1 MQLGRVEVIGG
12 GPAGLFAARL
22 IKERMPH
29 ASVRVSER
37 SVPDDTFGF
46 GVAFTARTLRA
57 VAEAERATFDRL
69 VAASVPMPPQ
79 EMLIDGVS
87 VRAKGTGGGIAIARS
102 RLLAVLLDEALRAG
116 VEVDLGVERNL
127 GDVREAGLVI
137 AADGAGSK
145 TRAELSEHVGGHV
158 TPGRGV
164 FMWLGCATRLRSNLF
179 VPVRT
184 EHGLFT
190 IHGYPYAEERST
202 LGVEADV
209 GTWRRA
215 GMDIATERTPLT
227 ESDAF
232 SLEYLQK
239 AFAGPLGGAE
249 LLGNRSRWMHFRTV
263 SLPRWHHENVVL
275 IGDAAHT
282 AHYSVGSGTKMALE
296 DAIVLADSLTA
307 GAEPA
312 LAGALRRY
320 EEIRR
325 PRVEA
330 LQDAALRSQRWWDSI
345 GHRLDL
351 PAPQLMLAYLS
362 RGGVVSASRHAG
374 SDPGLLRAGLAAFA
388 GTEPAGTEPAGT
400 EPAGTEPA
408 GTEPAGTEP
417 AGDELADVRT
427 WVLSRPY
434 EGAALRASGRVLA
447 EAGQAGYREVPGE
460 PYAVTAS
467 RAAHPDE
474 ALTAVLGTDVD
485 DPWSPAADDVL
496 DRCFALAEAGADGV
510 RLEGRPDRPALL
522 DRLALAERI
531 RRQTKLFTVV
541 GAPADHIDDLVDGIV
556 AGRADLVA
564 IAD

>member
-1 MQLGRVEVIGG
+1 MQLERVEVIGG
-12 GPAGLFAARL
+12 GPSGLFAARL

-37 SVPDDTFGF
+37 SVPDETFGF
-46 GVAFTARTLRA
+46 GVAFTARTLSA

-69 VAASVPMPPQ
+69 VDASVPMPPQ

-87 VRAKGTGGGIAIARS
+87 VRARGTGGGIAIARA
-102 RLLAVLLDEALRAG
+102 RLLAVLLDEAVRAG
-116 VEVDLGVERNL
+116 VEVDLGVDRNL
-127 GDVREAGLVI
+127 GDVRAADLVI
-137 AADGAGSK
+137 AADGAGSS
-145 TRAELSEHVGGHV
+145 TRAELAEHLGGRV
-158 TPGRGV
+158 FSGRGV
-164 FMWLGCATRLRSNLF
+164 FMWLGCRTRLQTNLF

-184 EHGLFT
+184 QHGLFT

-202 LGVEADV
+202 LGVEADIE
-209 GTWRRA
+209 TWRRA
-215 GMDIATERTPLT
+215 GMDTATDRTPPT

-232 SLEYLQK
+232 SIDYLQT
-239 AFAGPLGGAE
+239 AFTDALSGAE

-296 DAIVLADSLTA
+296 DAIVLADSLTTDEA
-307 GAEPA
+307 ASLPD
-312 LAGALRRY
+312 ALRQY
-320 EEIRR
+320 EAIRR

-330 LQDAALRSQRWWDSI
+330 LQDAAVRSQRWWDSI

-362 RGGVVSASRHAG
+362 RGGVVSTSRLAG

-388 GTEPAGTEPAGT
+388 GVEPADE
-400 EPAGTEPA
+400 
-408 GTEPAGTEP
+408 
-417 AGDELADVRT
+417 ELADVRT
-427 WVLSRPY
+427 WVLNRPY
-434 EGAALRASGRVLA
+434 EGAALRTSGRVLD
-447 EAGQAGYREVPGE
+447 EDGQPGYREVQGE
-460 PYAVTAS
+460 PFAVTAA
-467 RAAHPDE
+467 RAAYPDE
-474 ALTAVLGTDVD
+474 ALAAVLRTDVD
-485 DPWSPAADDVL
+485 DPWSPAADEVL

-510 RLEGRPDRPALL
+510 RLQGRPGRPALL

-531 RRQTKLFTVV
+531 RRHTKLFTVI
-541 GAPADHIDDLVDGIV
+541 GGPAGHIDDLVDGIA

>member
-1 MQLGRVEVIGG
+1 MHLGRVEVIGG

-22 IKERMPH
+22 IKERIPH
-29 ASVRVSER
+29 ANVRVSER

-69 VAASVPMPPQ
+69 VQASVPMPQQ

-87 VRAKGTGGGIAIARS
+87 IRAKGTGGGIAIARS
-102 RLLAVLLDEALRAG
+102 RLLEVLLDEAVRAG
-116 VEVDLGVERNL
+116 VELDLGAERDL
-127 GDVREAGLVI
+127 GDVRDADLVI
-137 AADGAGSK
+137 AADGVGSR
-145 TRAELSEHVGGHV
+145 TRTALAEHVGGHV
-158 TPGRGV
+158 VPGRGV

-209 GTWRRA
+209 GTWRGA
-215 GMDIATERTPLT
+215 GMDIATARTPLT

-232 SLEYLQK
+232 SIDYLQK
-239 AFAGPLGGAE
+239 AFAEALGGAE
-249 LLGNRSRWMHFRTV
+249 LLGNRSRWMRFRTV

-307 GAEPA
+307 GEEPA
-312 LAGALRRY
+312 LAGALRHY

-330 LQDAALRSQRWWDSI
+330 LQDAAMRSQRWWDSI
-345 GHRLDL
+345 GQRLDL

-362 RGGVVSASRHAG
+362 RGGVVSTSRLAEG
-374 SDPGLLRAGLAAFA
+374 DPGLLRAGLTAFA
-388 GTEPAGTEPAGT
+388 GEAPTD
-400 EPAGTEPA
+400 
-408 GTEPAGTEP
+408 
-417 AGDELADVRT
+417 DELADART
-427 WVLSRPY
+427 WVLNRPY
-434 EGAALRASGRVLA
+434 QGAALRTSGRVLD
-447 EAGQAGYREVPGE
+447 EDGQAVYRKVHGE
-460 PYAVTAS
+460 PFAVTAL
-467 RAAHPDE
+467 RTAHPDE
-474 ALTAVLGTDVD
+474 TLAAVLGTDVD
-485 DPWSPAADDVL
+485 DPWSPAADEVL

-510 RLEGRPDRPALL
+510 RLEGQPGRAALL

-541 GAPADHIDDLVDGIV
+541 GAPADHIDDLVDGVV
-556 AGRADLVA
+556 AGRVDLVA
-564 IAD
+564 IAG

>member
-22 IKERMPH
+22 IKERIPH

-46 GVAFTARTLRA
+46 GVAFTARTLRV

-69 VAASVPMPPQ
+69 VAASVAMPQQ
-79 EMLIDGVS
+79 EMLIEGVS
-87 VRAKGTGGGIAIARS
+87 IRARGNSGGIAIARS
-102 RLLAVLLDEALRAG
+102 RLLTVLLDEAVQAG
-116 VEVDLGVERNL
+116 VEVDLGVERTL
-127 GDVREAGLVI
+127 GDVRDADLVI
-137 AADGAGSK
+137 AADGVGSK
-145 TRAELSEHVGGHV
+145 TRAELADHVGGHIV
-158 TPGRGV
+158 PGRGV

-190 IHGYPYAEERST
+190 IHGYPYAEHHST

-209 GTWRRA
+209 ATWRRA
-215 GMDIATERTPLT
+215 GMDVATERTPLT

-232 SLEYLQK
+232 SLDYLQK
-239 AFAGPLGGAE
+239 AFAGALGGAE

-296 DAIVLADSLTA
+296 DAVALADSLTA
-307 GAEPA
+307 GEEPA

-320 EEIRR
+320 EELRR

-330 LQDAALRSQRWWDSI
+330 LQDAAVRSQHWWDSI
-345 GHRLDL
+345 GQRLDL
-351 PAPQLMLAYLS
+351 PAAQLMLAYLS
-362 RGGVVSASRHAG
+362 RGGVVSTARLAE
-374 SDPGLLRAGLAAFA
+374 SDPDLLRAGLTALA
-388 GTEPAGTEPAGT
+388 GVAPTD
-400 EPAGTEPA
+400 
-408 GTEPAGTEP
+408 
-417 AGDELADVRT
+417 DELADVQT
-427 WVLSRPY
+427 WVLNRPY
-434 EGAALRASGRVLA
+434 EGAALRANGRVLD
-447 EAGQAGYREVPGE
+447 GHRQAGYREVQAE
-460 PYAVTAS
+460 PHAVCAL
-467 RAAHPDE
+467 RAACPDE
-474 ALTAVLGTDVD
+474 ALAAVLSADVD
-485 DPWSPAADDVL
+485 DPWSPAADEVL
-496 DRCFALAEAGADGV
+496 DRCAALAEAGADGV
-510 RLEGRPDRPALL
+510 RLEGQPGRTALL

-541 GAPADHIDDLVDGIV
+541 SAPADHIGDLVDGIV

-564 IAD
+564 IA

>member
-69 VAASVPMPPQ
+69 VQASVPMPPQ

-87 VRAKGTGGGIAIARS
+87 VRAKGTGGGIAIARA
-102 RLLAVLLDEALRAG
+102 RLLAVLLDEAVRAG
-116 VEVDLGVERNL
+116 VEMDLGVDRTLN
-127 GDVREAGLVI
+127 DVRDADLVI
-137 AADGAGSK
+137 AADGAGSR
-145 TRAELSEHVGGHV
+145 TRAELAEHVGGHV
-158 TPGRGV
+158 VPGRGV
-164 FMWLGCATRLRSNLF
+164 FMWLGCRTRLRSNLF

-202 LGVEADV
+202 LGVEADIE
-209 GTWRRA
+209 TWRRA
-215 GMDIATERTPLT
+215 GMDTATERTPLT

-232 SLEYLQK
+232 SIGYLQN
-239 AFAGPLGGAE
+239 AFTDALSGAE
-249 LLGNRSRWMHFRTV
+249 LLGNRSRWMQFRTV

-296 DAIVLADSLTA
+296 DAIVLADSLTT
-307 GAEPA
+307 GEEQS
-312 LAGALRRY
+312 LAGALRWY

-330 LQDAALRSQRWWDSI
+330 LQDAAVRSQRWWDSI
-345 GHRLDL
+345 GSRLDL
-351 PAPQLMLAYLS
+351 PAAQLMLAYLS
-362 RGGVVSASRHAG
+362 RGGVVSASRLAQN
-374 SDPGLLRAGLAAFA
+374 DRDLLRAGLAAFA
-388 GTEPAGTEPAGT
+388 GVEPTE
-400 EPAGTEPA
+400 
-408 GTEPAGTEP
+408 
-417 AGDELADVRT
+417 DDLADVRA
-427 WVLSRPY
+427 WVLNRPY
-434 EGAALRASGRVLA
+434 EGAAFRATGRVLDQD
-447 EAGQAGYREVPGE
+447 EHEGYREMQAE
-460 PYAVTAS
+460 PSAMTAL
-467 RAAHPDE
+467 RAAYPDE
-474 ALTAVLGTDVD
+474 ALAAVVGTEVD
-485 DPWSPAADDVL
+485 DPWSPAGDEVL

-510 RLEGRPDRPALL
+510 RLQGRAGRPALL

-541 GAPADHIDDLVDGIV
+541 GAPADHIDDLVDGLV

-564 IAD
+564 IEDCVLGITKARGIGT

>member
-1 MQLGRVEVIGG
+1 MYLGRVEVIGG
-12 GPAGLFAARL
+12 GPSGLFAARL

-57 VAEAERATFDRL
+57 VADAERATFDRI
-69 VAASVPMPPQ
+69 VNASVPMPPQ

-87 VRAKGTGGGIAIARS
+87 VRAKGNGGGIAIARS
-102 RLLAVLLDEALRAG
+102 RLLAILLDEALRAG

-127 GDVREAGLVI
+127 DDVRDADLVI
-137 AADGAGSK
+137 AADGAGSR
-145 TRAELSEHVGGHV
+145 TRAELAEHVGGHV
-158 TPGRGV
+158 DLGRGL
-164 FMWLGCATRLRSNLF
+164 FMWLGCATQLRSNLF

-184 EHGLFT
+184 THGLFT
-190 IHGYPYAEERST
+190 IHGYPYAEDLST
-202 LGVEADV
+202 LGVEADI

-215 GMDIATERTPLT
+215 GMDTATERTPLA

-232 SLEYLQK
+232 SLDYLQK
-239 AFAGPLGGAE
+239 AFAGALAGAE
-249 LLGNRSRWMHFRTV
+249 LLGNRSRWMRFRTV

-296 DAIVLADSLTA
+296 DAIVLADSLTT
-307 GAEPA
+307 GGEPP
-312 LAGALRRY
+312 LAAALRQY
-320 EEIRR
+320 EDIRR

-330 LQDAALRSQRWWDSI
+330 LQDAAVRSQRWWESI

-362 RGGVVSASRHAG
+362 RGGVVSASRLAET
-374 SDPGLLRAGLAAFA
+374 DPGLLRAGLAAFP
-388 GTEPAGTEPAGT
+388 GPAPSD
-400 EPAGTEPA
+400 
-408 GTEPAGTEP
+408 
-417 AGDELADVRT
+417 DELADVRT
-427 WVLSRPY
+427 WVLNRPY
-434 EGAALRASGRVLA
+434 EGASLRTSGRVLNDD
-447 EAGQAGYREVPGE
+447 GQAGYREVQGGPV
-460 PYAVTAS
+460 AVSAL
-467 RAAHPDE
+467 RAAYPHE
-474 ALTAVLGTDVD
+474 ALAAVLGADVD
-485 DPWSPAADDVL
+485 DPWSRAADEVL
-496 DRCFALAEAGADGV
+496 DRCLALAEAGADGV
-510 RLEGRPDRPALL
+510 RLEGRPGRPALL

-541 GAPADHIDDLVDGIV
+541 AAAGHVDDLVDGIV

>member
-57 VAEAERATFDRL
+57 VARAERATFDRL
-69 VAASVPMPPQ
+69 VQASVPMPQQ
-79 EMLIDGVS
+79 EMLVDGVS

-102 RLLAVLLDEALRAG
+102 RLLAVLLDEAVRAG
-116 VEVDLGVERNL
+116 VEVDLGMERNL
-127 GDVREAGLVI
+127 GGVRDADLVI
-137 AADGAGSK
+137 AADGAGSR
-145 TRAELSEHVGGHV
+145 TRAEFAEHLGGRAV
-158 TPGRGV
+158 PGRGV

-227 ESDAF
+227 ESDAY
-232 SLEYLQK
+232 SIDYLQQ
-239 AFAGPLGGAE
+239 AFADALGGAE
-249 LLGNRSRWMHFRTV
+249 LLGNRSRWTHFRTV

-296 DAIVLADSLTA
+296 DAVVLADSLTTGEEA
-307 GAEPA
+307 DNLTTGEEPA

-330 LQDAALRSQRWWDSI
+330 LQDAAVRSQRWWDSI

-362 RGGVVSASRHAG
+362 RGGVVSASRLAE

-388 GTEPAGTEPAGT
+388 GVAPTD
-400 EPAGTEPA
+400 
-408 GTEPAGTEP
+408 
-417 AGDELADVRT
+417 DELADVRT
-427 WVLSRPY
+427 WVLNRPC
-434 EGAALRASGRVLA
+434 EGAALRVSGRVLD
-447 EAGQAGYREVPGE
+447 EDGQAGYREVQGE
-460 PYAVTAS
+460 PFAVTTL

-474 ALTAVLGTDVD
+474 ALAAVLGTDVD
-485 DPWSPAADDVL
+485 DPWSPAADEVL
-496 DRCFALAEAGADGV
+496 DRCLALAQAGADGI
-510 RLEGRPDRPALL
+510 RLEGRPGRPALL

-541 GAPADHIDDLVDGIV
+541 SAPADHIDDLVDGIV
-556 AGRADLVA
+556 AGRTDLVA

>member
-1 MQLGRVEVIGG
+1 MRLRRVEVIGG

-29 ASVRVSER
+29 ATVRVTER

-46 GVAFTARTLRA
+46 GVAFTARTLRV

-69 VAASVPMPPQ
+69 VDASVPMPPQ

-87 VRAKGTGGGIAIARS
+87 VRAKGAGGGIAIARA
-102 RLLAVLLDEALRAG
+102 RLLAVLLDEAFRAG
-116 VEVDLGVERNL
+116 VEVDLGVERNAA
-127 GDVREAGLVI
+127 DMRDADLVI
-137 AADGAGSK
+137 AADGASSR
-145 TRAELSEHVGGHV
+145 TRAELAEHLGGRV
-158 TPGRGV
+158 VPGRGV
-164 FMWLGCATRLRSNLF
+164 FMWLGCRTRLQSNLF
-179 VPVRT
+179 VPVST

-215 GMDIATERTPLT
+215 GMDTATDDTPLA
-227 ESDAF
+227 ESDAY
-232 SLEYLQK
+232 SIDYLQK
-239 AFAGPLGGAE
+239 AFADALSGAE

-263 SLPRWHHENVVL
+263 SLPRWHHKNVVL

-296 DAIVLADSLTA
+296 DAIVLADSLTTGEEPLAA
-307 GAEPA
+307 G
-312 LAGALRRY
+312 LRRY

-330 LQDAALRSQRWWDSI
+330 LQDAAVRSQRWWDSI

-362 RGGVVSASRHAG
+362 RGGVVSASRLVQ
-374 SDPGLLRAGLAAFA
+374 SDRDLLRAGLAAFA
-388 GTEPAGTEPAGT
+388 GVEPTD
-400 EPAGTEPA
+400 
-408 GTEPAGTEP
+408 
-417 AGDELADVRT
+417 DELADVRT
-427 WVLSRPY
+427 WVLNRPY
-434 EGAALRASGRVLA
+434 EGAALRTSRRVLD
-447 EAGQAGYREVPGE
+447 EDGQAGYREVPMGTC
-460 PYAVTAS
+460 AVAAL
-467 RAAHPDE
+467 RAAYPDQ
-474 ALTAVLGTDVD
+474 ALAAVLGTEVD
-485 DPWSPAADDVL
+485 DPWSPAADQVL

-510 RLEGRPDRPALL
+510 RLQGRPGRPALL
-522 DRLALAERI
+522 DRLALSERI

-541 GAPADHIDDLVDGIV
+541 GASAGHIDDLVDGIV

-564 IAD
+564 ITG

>member
-1 MQLGRVEVIGG
+1 MYLGRVEVIGG

-57 VAEAERATFDRL
+57 VADAERATFDRI
-69 VAASVPMPPQ
+69 VNASVPMPLQ

-87 VRAKGTGGGIAIARS
+87 VRAKGNGGGIAIARS
-102 RLLAVLLDEALRAG
+102 RLLAILLDEALRAG

-127 GDVREAGLVI
+127 GDVRDADLVI
-137 AADGAGSK
+137 AADGAGSR
-145 TRAELSEHVGGHV
+145 TRAELAEHVGGRV
-158 TPGRGV
+158 VPGRAV

-190 IHGYPYAEERST
+190 IHGYPYAEELST
-202 LGVEADV
+202 LGVEADA

-215 GMDIATERTPLT
+215 GMDTATERTPLT

-232 SLEYLQK
+232 SIGYLQK
-239 AFAGPLGGAE
+239 AFADVLGGAE
-249 LLGNRSRWMHFRTV
+249 LLGNRSRWMRFRTV

-296 DAIVLADSLTA
+296 DAVALADSLTT
-307 GAEPA
+307 GEKPE
-312 LAGALRRY
+312 LAGALRHY

-330 LQDAALRSQRWWDSI
+330 LQDAAVRSQRWWDSI

-362 RGGVVSASRHAG
+362 RGGVVSAARLAD
-374 SDPGLLRAGLAAFA
+374 SDPGLLRAGLAALA
-388 GTEPAGTEPAGT
+388 GAEPTVG
-400 EPAGTEPA
+400 
-408 GTEPAGTEP
+408 
-417 AGDELADVRT
+417 ELTDVRT
-427 WVLSRPY
+427 WVLNRPY
-434 EGAALRASGRVLA
+434 EGAALRTKGRVLDD
-447 EAGQAGYREVPGE
+447 EGQAGYREVQGGPV
-460 PYAVTAS
+460 AVSAL
-467 RAAHPDE
+467 RAAYPDE
-474 ALTAVLGTDVD
+474 ALAAVLGTEVD
-485 DPWSPAADDVL
+485 DPWSRAADEVL
-496 DRCFALAEAGADGV
+496 DRCFALAEAGANGV
-510 RLEGRPDRPALL
+510 RLEGRLGRPALL

-531 RRQTKLFTVV
+531 RHQTKMFTVV
-541 GAPADHIDDLVDGIV
+541 SGPTDHIDDLVDGIV

-564 IAD
+564 MAD

>member
-22 IKERMPH
+22 IKERIPH

-46 GVAFTARTLRA
+46 GVAFTARTLRV

-87 VRAKGTGGGIAIARS
+87 IRAKGTGGGIAIARS
-102 RLLAVLLDEALRAG
+102 RLLAVLLDEAVQAG
-116 VEVDLGVERNL
+116 VEVNLGVERTL
-127 GDVREAGLVI
+127 GDVRDADLVI
-137 AADGAGSK
+137 AADGAASK
-145 TRAELSEHVGGHV
+145 TRAEVAEHVGGHV
-158 TPGRGV
+158 IPGRGV

-190 IHGYPYAEERST
+190 IHGYPYAEDRST

-209 GTWRRA
+209 ATWRRA
-215 GMDIATERTPLT
+215 GMDIATEHTPPA
-227 ESDAF
+227 ESDAL
-232 SLEYLQK
+232 SIDYLQK
-239 AFAGPLGGAE
+239 AFADALGGAE

-263 SLPRWHHENVVL
+263 SLPRWYHENVVL

-296 DAIVLADSLTA
+296 DSVALADSLTTS
-307 GAEPA
+307 EERP

-330 LQDAALRSQRWWDSI
+330 LQDAAVRSQRWWDSI

-362 RGGVVSASRHAG
+362 RGGVVSTTRLAD

-388 GTEPAGTEPAGT
+388 GVEPS
-400 EPAGTEPA
+400 
-408 GTEPAGTEP
+408 
-417 AGDELADVRT
+417 DNELADVKT
-427 WVLSRPY
+427 WVLNRPY
-434 EGAALRASGRVLA
+434 EGAALRTSGRVLD
-447 EAGQAGYREVPGE
+447 EDGQAGYREVPGE
-460 PYAVTAS
+460 PSAVIALRTTCPDGAL
-467 RAAHPDE
+467 AAVVG
-474 ALTAVLGTDVD
+474 ADVE
-485 DPWSPAADDVL
+485 DPWSPAADKVL
-496 DRCFALAEAGADGV
+496 DRCSALAEAGADGI
-510 RLEGRPDRPALL
+510 RLQGRPGRPSLL

-541 GAPADHIDDLVDGIV
+541 GAPAGHVDDLVDAIV

>member
-1 MQLGRVEVIGG
+1 MRLRRVEVIGG

-22 IKERMPH
+22 IKERIPH

-57 VAEAERATFDRL
+57 VAEAEPATFDRL

-87 VRAKGTGGGIAIARS
+87 VRAKGNGGGIAIARS
-102 RLLAVLLDEALRAG
+102 RLLAVLLDEAVRAG

-127 GDVREAGLVI
+127 RDVRDADLVI

-145 TRAELSEHVGGHV
+145 TRAELAGHVGGHV

-190 IHGYPYAEERST
+190 IHGYPYAEELST
-202 LGVEADV
+202 LGVEADA

-215 GMDIATERTPLT
+215 GMDTATERTPLT
-227 ESDAF
+227 ESDTF
-232 SLEYLQK
+232 SLDYLQK
-239 AFAGPLGGAE
+239 AFAGALGGAG

-296 DAIVLADSLTA
+296 DAIVLADSLTT

-320 EEIRR
+320 EDIRR

-330 LQDAALRSQRWWDSI
+330 LQDAAVRSQRWWDSI

-362 RGGVVSASRHAG
+362 RGGVVSASRLAQ

-388 GTEPAGTEPAGT
+388 GTEPTDE
-400 EPAGTEPA
+400 
-408 GTEPAGTEP
+408 
-417 AGDELADVRT
+417 ELADVRT
-427 WVLSRPY
+427 WVLNRPY
-434 EGAALRASGRVLA
+434 EGPALRTSGRVLA
-447 EAGQAGYREVPGE
+447 EGGQAGYREVPGE
-460 PYAVTAS
+460 PGAVTAL
-467 RAAHPDE
+467 RAAYPDQ
-474 ALTAVLGTDVD
+474 ALAAVLGTDVD
-485 DPWSPAADDVL
+485 DPWSPAADEVL
-496 DRCFALAEAGADGV
+496 DRCCALAEAGADGV
-510 RLEGRPDRPALL
+510 RLEGRPGRPALL

-531 RRQTKLFTVV
+531 RHQAKLFTVV
-541 GAPADHIDDLVDGIV
+541 GAPAGHLDDLVDSIV
-556 AGRADLVA
+556 ADRADLVA
-564 IAD
+564 MTD

>member
-22 IKERMPH
+22 LKERTPH
-29 ASVRVSER
+29 ARVRVTER

-69 VAASVPMPPQ
+69 IDASVPMPPQ
-79 EMLIDGVS
+79 EMLIDGMP
-87 VRAKGTGGGIAIARS
+87 VRAKGTGGGIAIARA
-102 RLLAVLLDEALRAG
+102 RLLAILLDEAVRAG
-116 VEVDLGVERNL
+116 VEVDLGVERTL
-127 GDVREAGLVI
+127 DDVRDADLVI
-137 AADGAGSK
+137 AADGAGSR
-145 TRAELSEHVGGHV
+145 TRAELAEHLGGRV
-158 TPGRGV
+158 VPGRGV
-164 FMWLGCATRLRSNLF
+164 FMWLGCSTRLRSNLF

-202 LGVEADV
+202 LGVEADIE
-209 GTWRRA
+209 TWRRA
-215 GMDIATERTPLT
+215 GMDTATERTPPT

-232 SLEYLQK
+232 SIDYLQN
-239 AFAGPLGGAE
+239 AFTSALSGAE
-249 LLGNRSRWMHFRTV
+249 LLGNRSRWMRFRTV

-296 DAIVLADSLTA
+296 DAIVLADSLTTA
-307 GAEPA
+307 KE
-312 LAGALRRY
+312 LSLTGALRQY

-330 LQDAALRSQRWWDSI
+330 LQDAAVRSQRWWDSV

-362 RGGVVSASRHAG
+362 RGGMVSTSRLAQ
-374 SDPGLLRAGLAAFA
+374 SDPDLLRAGLAAFA
-388 GTEPAGTEPAGT
+388 GVEPT
-400 EPAGTEPA
+400 
-408 GTEPAGTEP
+408 
-417 AGDELADVRT
+417 DDDLADVRT
-427 WVLSRPY
+427 WVLNRPY
-434 EGAALRASGRVLA
+434 ERAALRASRRVLD
-447 EAGQAGYREVPGE
+447 EDGQAGYREVQADPS
-460 PYAVTAS
+460 AVTAL
-467 RAAHPDE
+467 RAAYPDE
-474 ALTAVLGTDVD
+474 ALAALLGTEAD
-485 DPWSPAADDVL
+485 DPWSPAADEVL
-496 DRCFALAEAGADGV
+496 DRCFALAGAGADGV
-510 RLEGRPDRPALL
+510 RLQGRPGRPALL

-541 GAPADHIDDLVDGIV
+541 GAPAGHIDDLVDGIV

>member
-1 MQLGRVEVIGG
+1 MYLGHVEVIGG

-22 IKERMPH
+22 IKERIPH

-57 VAEAERATFDRL
+57 VAEAERATFDRI
-69 VAASVPMPPQ
+69 VQASVPMPPQ
-79 EMLIDGVS
+79 EMLIDGVP
-87 VRAKGTGGGIAIARS
+87 VRAKGNGGGIAIARS
-102 RLLAVLLDEALRAG
+102 RLLAVLLDEAVRAG

-127 GDVREAGLVI
+127 GDVRDADLVI

-145 TRAELSEHVGGHV
+145 ARAELAEHVGGHV

-184 EHGLFT
+184 PHGLFT
-190 IHGYPYAEERST
+190 IHGYPYAEELST
-202 LGVEADV
+202 LGVEADAE
-209 GTWRRA
+209 TWRRA
-215 GMDIATERTPLT
+215 GMDTATERTPLT

-232 SLEYLQK
+232 SLDYLQK
-239 AFAGPLGGAE
+239 AFADALSGAE

-263 SLPRWHHENVVL
+263 SLPRWHHQNVVL

-296 DAIVLADSLTA
+296 DAIVLADSLTT
-307 GAEPA
+307 GAEPT

-330 LQDAALRSQRWWDSI
+330 LQDAAVRSQRWWDSI

-362 RGGVVSASRHAG
+362 RGGMVSTSRLAG

-388 GTEPAGTEPAGT
+388 GLAPTE
-400 EPAGTEPA
+400 
-408 GTEPAGTEP
+408 
-417 AGDELADVRT
+417 DELADIRT
-427 WVLSRPY
+427 WVLNRPY
-434 EGAALRASGRVLA
+434 EGAALRTSGRVLA
-447 EAGQAGYREVPGE
+447 EDGQVGYREVPGE
-460 PYAVTAS
+460 PFAVTAL
-467 RAAHPDE
+467 RAAYPDE
-474 ALTAVLGTDVD
+474 ALAALLGTDVD
-485 DPWSPAADDVL
+485 DPWSPAADEVL
-496 DRCFALAEAGADGV
+496 DRCLALAEAGADGV
-510 RLEGRPDRPALL
+510 RLEGQPGRPALL

-531 RRQTKLFTVV
+531 RRQTKMFTVV
-541 GAPADHIDDLVDGIV
+541 GAPAGHIDDLVDAIV

-564 IAD
+564 IAE

>member
-1 MQLGRVEVIGG
+1 MRLRRVEVIGG

-22 IKERMPH
+22 IKERIPH
-29 ASVRVSER
+29 ATVRVSER

-87 VRAKGTGGGIAIARS
+87 VRATGTGGGIAIARS
-102 RLLAVLLDEALRAG
+102 RLLAVLLDEAVRAG
-116 VEVDLGVERNL
+116 VEVDLGAERNL
-127 GDVREAGLVI
+127 GDVRDADLVI

-145 TRAELSEHVGGHV
+145 TRAELAVHVGGDV
-158 TPGRGV
+158 APGRGM
-164 FMWLGCATRLRSNLF
+164 FMWLGCRTRLRSNLF

-184 EHGLFT
+184 PHGLFT
-190 IHGYPYAEERST
+190 IHGYPYAEELST

-209 GTWRRA
+209 GTWHRA
-215 GMDIATERTPLT
+215 GMDTATERTPLT
-227 ESDAF
+227 ASDAF
-232 SLEYLQK
+232 SLDYLQK
-239 AFAGPLGGAE
+239 AFADTLGGAE

-296 DAIVLADSLTA
+296 DAIVLADSLTT
-307 GAEPA
+307 GKEPA

-320 EEIRR
+320 EDIRR

-330 LQDAALRSQRWWDSI
+330 LQDAAVRSQRWWDSI
-345 GHRLDL
+345 GQRLDL

-362 RGGVVSASRHAG
+362 RGGVVSASRLG
-374 SDPGLLRAGLAAFA
+374 KSDSGLLRAGLAAFA
-388 GTEPAGTEPAGT
+388 GTEPT
-400 EPAGTEPA
+400 
-408 GTEPAGTEP
+408 
-417 AGDELADVRT
+417 GDELADVRT
-427 WVLSRPY
+427 WVLNRPY
-434 EGAALRASGRVLA
+434 EGTALRTSGRVLDKD
-447 EAGQAGYREVPGE
+447 GQAGYREVPGE
-460 PYAVTAS
+460 PSAVTAR
-467 RAAHPDE
+467 RAAYPDE
-474 ALTAVLGTDVD
+474 ALTAVLGTDVA
-485 DPWSPAADDVL
+485 DPWSPAADEVL
-496 DRCFALAEAGADGV
+496 DRCSALAEAGADGV
-510 RLEGRPDRPALL
+510 RLEGRPGRAALL

-531 RRQTKLFTVV
+531 RRQTKLFTVL

-556 AGRADLVA
+556 GGRADLVA

>member
-1 MQLGRVEVIGG
+1 MYLGRVEIIGG

-37 SVPDDTFGF
+37 SVPDETFGF
-46 GVAFTARTLRA
+46 GVAFTARTLRV
-57 VAEAERATFDRL
+57 VAEAERATVDRI

-87 VRAKGTGGGIAIARS
+87 IRAKGAGGGIAIARS
-102 RLLAVLLDEALRAG
+102 RLLAVLLDEAVRAG
-116 VEVDLGVERNL
+116 VEVDLGVERTL
-127 GDVREAGLVI
+127 GDVRDADLVI
-137 AADGAGSK
+137 AADGAGSR
-145 TRAELSEHVGGHV
+145 TRAELAEHVGGRV
-158 TPGRGV
+158 EEGRGV

-184 EHGLFT
+184 PHGLFT
-190 IHGYPYAEERST
+190 IHGYPYAKERST
-202 LGVEADV
+202 LGVEADA

-215 GMDIATERTPLT
+215 GMDTATERTPPA

-232 SLEYLQK
+232 SIEYLRK
-239 AFAGPLGGAE
+239 AFADALGGAE

-296 DAIVLADSLTA
+296 DAVVLADSLIA
-307 GAEPA
+307 GEEPA

-330 LQDAALRSQRWWDSI
+330 LQDAAVRSQRWWDSI
-345 GHRLDL
+345 GQRLDL
-351 PAPQLMLAYLS
+351 SAPQLMLAYLS
-362 RGGVVSASRHAG
+362 RGGMVSASRLAE

-388 GTEPAGTEPAGT
+388 GAAPAD
-400 EPAGTEPA
+400 
-408 GTEPAGTEP
+408 
-417 AGDELADVRT
+417 DELADVRT
-427 WVLSRPY
+427 WVLNRPY
-434 EGAALRASGRVLA
+434 EGATLRASGRVLA
-447 EAGQAGYREVPGE
+447 EGGQAGYREVRGE
-460 PYAVTAS
+460 PFAVTAL
-467 RAAHPDE
+467 RAAHPDQ
-474 ALTAVLGTDVD
+474 ALAAVLGADVD
-485 DPWSPAADDVL
+485 DPWSPAADEVL
-496 DRCFALAEAGADGV
+496 DRCFAFAEAGADGV
-510 RLEGRPDRPALL
+510 RLEGRPGRPALL

-541 GAPADHIDDLVDGIV
+541 GAPGDHIDDLVDAIV

-564 IAD
+564 IEE